1 MLITRASSIN
11 RALDQIGDKWSLL
24 ILQEVFW
31 GLNSFSEMAA
41 GIGVSKSVLSNRLKW
56 LQQVDCLQKVSRDGR
71 WPRYHLT
78 RKSIELYPSAL
89 MSLAFERRFFNNPL
103 LDSIDL
109 VHRSCGKVFQPR
121 LQCEHCKD
129 EVHAPEVRYVDG
141 FGSRKDERKVKV
153 RRRSSVSSIQNEK
166 RNLYANIIH
175 LVGDRW
181 TANVIAL
188 AFHRIKRFEEFHR
201 ELPVATNVLSSRLKF
216 LVDEDVFSLVRYQ
229 QKPSRYEYHL
239 TPKGLGLYPF
249 FLTLLQWGDK
259 WCTPDGEGRPMLLYH
274 TLCGSALRGVVCCSE
289 CGLELSPQS
298 VRFVAPA
305 LLKTDSKKRGGR

>member
-11 RALDQIGDKWSLL
+11 RAMDQIGDKWSLL

-31 GLNSFSEMAA
+31 GINSFSEMAA
-41 GIGVSKSVLSNRLKW
+41 AIGVSKGVLSDRLKW
-56 LQQVDCLQKVSRDGR
+56 LQQVDCLQKASRDGR

-89 MSLAFERRFFNNPL
+89 MSLAFERQFYNNPL
-103 LDSIDL
+103 LDDIDL
-109 VHRSCGKVFQPR
+109 IHTACGKVFQPR
-121 LQCEHCKD
+121 MECAHCKED
-129 EVHAPEVRYVDG
+129 VHAPDVRYVDG
-141 FGSRKDERKVKV
+141 PGSRKDERPVKV
-153 RRRSSVSSIQNEK
+153 RRRSSVSSIENEQ

-188 AFHRIKRFEEFHR
+188 AFHRIKRFEAFHK

-216 LVDEDVFSLVRYQ
+216 LVDEGVFSLVRYQ

-259 WCTPDGEGRPMLLYH
+259 WCAPEGEGRPMHLDH
-274 TLCGSALRGVVCCSE
+274 TLCGEALHGIVCCSE
-289 CGLELSPQS
+289 CREELTPQS
-298 VRFVAPA
+298 VRFVGPA
-305 LLKTDSKKRGGR
+305 VESRGEQSGG